1 MHMSDF
7 PTLQNLF
14 SAYFHQDWS
23 LEHDSADAVVDSWR
37 EGEDAEYIARA
48 RDELD
53 RLLARDLDDA
63 ALGAAVRALGSEYDP
78 PRDTAR
84 GDGGWRDWLV
94 SVKQRLLA

>member
-1 MHMSDF
+1 MSDF

-23 LEHDSADAVVDSWR
+23 LEHDSADAVVDAWR
-37 EGEDAEYIARA
+37 EGEDDEYIARA
-48 RDELD
+48 REELD

-78 PRDTAR
+78 TRDGSR
-84 GDGGWRDWLV
+84 SDGGWRDWLT
-94 SVKQRLLA
+94 SVQRRLHP

>member
-1 MHMSDF
+1 MSDF

-23 LEHDSADAVVDSWR
+23 VEHDSTDAVVDAWR
-37 EGEDAEYIARA
+37 DGEDAEYIARA

-63 ALGAAVRALGSEYDP
+63 ALGAAVRALGCEYDP
-78 PRDTAR
+78 TRDESR
-84 GDGGWRDWLV
+84 GDGGWRDWLTTV
-94 SVKQRLLA
+94 QRQLHP